1 MEICHAL
8 EQELCDGNC
17 GEHGQNNTDTQCDC
31 KALDRTG
38 THKVQHS
45 RRNQGGDIGVQNCRE
60 RAMESG
66 VNGAANRLAVLQF
79 IL

>member
-17 GEHGQNNTDTQCDC
+17 GEHRQNNADTQCDG

-45 RRNQGGDIGVQNCRE
+45 CSNQCRDIGVQDCRE
-60 RAMESG
+60 RAVESG
-66 VNGAANRLAVLQF
+66 VNGSANCLAILQLVF
-79 IL
+79 